1 MSSDPEEL
9 RNAPNSAPPGS
20 TASSGP
26 TSSSELR
33 LSESAHPGRRRSSES
48 PLAQSWRDVLLRL
61 SLSLPIDAQLDQLL
75 REFMD
80 GLASLLPSAAFGACV
95 VSSSGAAPVVL
106 SRLPVGV
113 ARTLERDPTR
123 LFPGFH
129 DERIFELED
138 GASGSTL
145 HLASPFS
152 ALSPLQTQIGTQ
164 AALLLAAAV
173 RRVRLYMR
181 AEESARS
188 IRKLQAQ
195 VIQNEKLASLG
206 QIVAGVVH
214 ELNNP
219 LTSIIAYSDYLKRK
233 AQIRPPYA
241 DQEDE
246 LERLR
251 RIGEAAARI
260 LNFSRDLVAYAR
272 PAADVPGTVHIP
284 AIVEKALVF
293 CEHEFQG
300 AKIQILSEFDGHLP
314 PVRGMAGQL
323 TQVFVNLFTNAA
335 HAMAAEGG
343 ELRIVMHADMAQQTL
358 TVEVSDTGTGIDE
371 NDMPQIFEPFFTTKT
386 DGRGTGLGLSIVR
399 GILDAHSGTIHAEST
414 LGEGTVFTLTLP
426 LAVVVPTL
434 LPRG

>member
-1 MSSDPEEL
+1 MSGDSEEPSEAAL
-9 RNAPNSAPPGS
+9 PADARGS
-20 TASSGP
+20 EPQS
-26 TSSSELR
+26 
-33 LSESAHPGRRRSSES
+33 GRRRNPNS

-61 SLSLPIDAQLDQLL
+61 SLSLAIDVELEQLTRDFA
-75 REFMD
+75 E
-80 GLASLLPSAAFGACV
+80 GLASLLPNAAVGACV
-95 VSSSGAAPVVL
+95 VSGNGSGPVVV
-106 SRLPVGV
+106 SRLPTGM
-113 ARTLERDPTR
+113 APDLRRDPTR

-138 GASGSTL
+138 GAVGSTL
-145 HLASPFS
+145 HLASPLQ
-152 ALSPLQTQIGTQ
+152 ALSPLQVQIGTQ
-164 AALLLAAAV
+164 AALVLAAAA
-173 RRVRLYMR
+173 RRVRLYIR

-233 AQIRPPYA
+233 VNARAPYA
-241 DQEDE
+241 DCEDD

-272 PAADVPGTVHIP
+272 PSADVPGTVQVHEV
-284 AIVEKALVF
+284 VEKALVF
-293 CEHEFQG
+293 CEHELKG
-300 AKIQILSEFDGHLP
+300 AKISIQRELDPGLP

-335 HAMAAEGG
+335 HAMTGEGG
-343 ELRIVMHADMAQQTL
+343 ELRIAMHTNAAQHTL
-358 TVEVSDTGTGIDE
+358 TVEVADSGVGIDE
-371 NDMPQIFEPFFTTKT
+371 QDMPQIFEPFFTTKGE
-386 DGRGTGLGLSIVR
+386 GRGTGLGLSIVR
-399 GILDAHSGTIHAEST
+399 GIVDAHGGTIHATSSP
-414 LGEGTVFTLTLP
+414 GEGTLFSLTLP
-426 LAVVVPTL
+426 LAAMVPSL
-434 LPRG
+434 LPPAG

>member
-1 MSSDPEEL
+1 MSSDPEEVML
-9 RNAPNSAPPGS
+9 PPGPP
-20 TASSGP
+20 TAAE
-26 TSSSELR
+26 TRASEPVQ
-33 LSESAHPGRRRSSES
+33 SGRRRSSES

-61 SLSLPIDAQLDQLL
+61 SLALPIDVELDQLT

-80 GLASLLPSAAFGACV
+80 GLSVLLPSAAFGACV
-95 VSSSGAAPVVL
+95 VSTNGGAPVVI
-106 SRLPVGV
+106 SRLPAGM
-113 ARTLERDPTR
+113 ALNSGRDPTR

-138 GASGSTL
+138 GAVGSTL
-145 HLASPFS
+145 HLASS
-152 ALSPLQTQIGTQ
+152 LQALSPLQTQIGTQ
-164 AALLLAAAV
+164 AALVLAAAV
-173 RRVRLYMR
+173 RRARLYIR

-233 AQIRPPYA
+233 ASARAAYD
-241 DQEDE
+241 DQEDD

-272 PAADVPGTVHIP
+272 PAADIPGTVQ
-284 AIVEKALVF
+284 AQEIVEKALIF

-300 AKIQILSEFDGHLP
+300 AKIQILREFDARLP

-335 HAMAAEGG
+335 HAMAGDGG
-343 ELRIVMHADMAQQTL
+343 ELRIRMHASAEQHTL
-358 TVEVSDTGTGIDE
+358 TIEVSDTGTGIEED
-371 NDMPQIFEPFFTTKT
+371 DMPQIFEPFFTTKT

-399 GILDAHSGTIHAEST
+399 GILDAHGGTIHATSGF
-414 LGEGTVFTLTLP
+414 GEGTVFSLTLP
-426 LAVVVPTL
+426 LAVVVPSIA
-434 LPRG
+434 PKA

>member
-1 MSSDPEEL
+1 MSRDPNEL
-9 RNAPNSAPPGS
+9 SSAPP
-20 TASSGP
+20 P
-26 TSSSELR
+26 PLRSSE
-33 LSESAHPGRRRSSES
+33 AAPARRGSSES

-61 SLSLPIDAQLDQLL
+61 SFSLPIDAELDQLT

-80 GLASLLPSAAFGACV
+80 GLSTILPTAAFGACV
-95 VSSSGAAPVVL
+95 VSSNGGAPVVL
-106 SRLPVGV
+106 SRLPVGTS
-113 ARTLERDPTR
+113 ATFERDPTR
-123 LFPGFH
+123 LFPGFN
-129 DERIFELED
+129 DERIFELDD
-138 GASGSTL
+138 GAVGSTL
-145 HLASPFS
+145 HLASPLQ

-173 RRVRLYMR
+173 RRARLYIR
-181 AEESARS
+181 AEDSARS

-195 VIQNEKLASLG
+195 VVQNEKLASLG

-233 AQIRPPYA
+233 AQSRPESEDRA
-241 DQEDE
+241 DD

-272 PAADVPGTVHIP
+272 PAADVPGTVKIQE
-284 AIVEKALVF
+284 IVEKALIF

-300 AKIQILSEFDGHLP
+300 AKIRISREFDGRLP

-343 ELRIVMHADMAQQTL
+343 ELRIHMHADQAQHTL
-358 TVEVSDTGTGIDE
+358 TIEVSDTGTGIDE
-371 NDMPQIFEPFFTTKT
+371 DDMPQIFEPFFTTKT

-399 GILDAHSGTIHAEST
+399 GILDTHGGTIHASSAP
-414 LGEGTVFTLTLP
+414 GEGTAFSLTLP
-426 LAVVVPTL
+426 LAVVVPSL
-434 LPRG
+434 LPPRA

>member
-1 MSSDPEEL
+1 MSSDPEE
-9 RNAPNSAPPGS
+9 RVNTPSSPAGPP
-20 TASSGP
+20 
-26 TSSSELR
+26 EVF
-33 LSESAHPGRRRSSES
+33 LSESTQPGRRRSSES

-61 SLSLPIDAQLDQLL
+61 SLSLPIDVELEQLT

-80 GLASLLPSAAFGACV
+80 GLSTLLPSAAFGACV
-95 VSSSGAAPVVL
+95 VSSDGAAPVVL
-106 SRLPVGV
+106 SRLPVGM
-113 ARTLERDPTR
+113 AINIERDPTR

-138 GASGSTL
+138 GAVGSTL
-145 HLASPFS
+145 HLASPLQ

-173 RRVRLYMR
+173 RRARQYTR

-219 LTSIIAYSDYLKRK
+219 LTSIIAYSDYLKRM
-233 AQIRPPYA
+233 ALSRPKY
-241 DQEDE
+241 DEQEDE

-251 RIGEAAARI
+251 RIGEAATRI

-272 PAADVPGTVHIP
+272 PAADVPGTVRVP
-284 AIVEKALVF
+284 AVVEKALIF
-293 CEHEFQG
+293 CEHEFQS
-300 AKIQILSEFDGHLP
+300 AKISILREFDERLP

-335 HAMAAEGG
+335 HAMAADGG
-343 ELRIVMHADMAQQTL
+343 ELRVFMHADTAQHTL
-358 TVEVSDTGTGIDE
+358 TVEVADTGTGIAED
-371 NDMPQIFEPFFTTKT
+371 DMPQIFEPFFTTKT

-399 GILDAHSGTIHAEST
+399 GILDAHGGTIHASSQ

-426 LAVVVPTL
+426 LAVVVPSL
-434 LPRG
+434 LPRP

>member
-1 MSSDPEEL
+1 MSRDPEEL
-9 RNAPNSAPPGS
+9 SVTLG
-20 TASSGP
+20 
-26 TSSSELR
+26 SSEAR
-33 LSESAHPGRRRSSES
+33 LSEPAPSGLRRSSES

-61 SLSLPIDAQLDQLL
+61 SLSLPIDVELDQLT

-80 GLASLLPSAAFGACV
+80 GLSTILPSAAFGVCI
-95 VSSSGAAPVVL
+95 VSSNGAAPVVS
-106 SRLPVGV
+106 SRLPVGG
-113 ARTLERDPTR
+113 AQNLGRDPTR
-123 LFPGFH
+123 LFPDFH

-138 GASGSTL
+138 GATGSTL
-145 HLASPFS
+145 HLASAQQ
-152 ALSPLQTQIGTQ
+152 ALSPLQMQIGTQ
-164 AALLLAAAV
+164 AALVLASAV
-173 RRVRLYMR
+173 RRARLYTR

-233 AQIRPPYA
+233 ASARGPY
-241 DQEDE
+241 EDRDDD

-272 PAADVPGTVHIP
+272 PAADVPGTVQVQE
-284 AIVEKALVF
+284 IVEKALVF

-300 AKIQILSEFDGHLP
+300 AKIQILREFDARLP

-343 ELRIVMHADMAQQTL
+343 ELRIRMLADTAHHTL
-358 TVEVSDTGTGIDE
+358 TIEVSDTGTGIEED
-371 NDMPQIFEPFFTTKT
+371 DMPQIFEPFFTTKT

-399 GILDAHSGTIHAEST
+399 GILDAHGGTIHATST
-414 LGEGTVFTLTLP
+414 LGVGTVFSLTLP
-426 LAVVVPTL
+426 LAVVVPSL
-434 LPRG
+434 IPGA

>member
-1 MSSDPEEL
+1 MSSDPEEQ
-9 RNAPNSAPPGS
+9 RSAPSSPPAS
-20 TASSGP
+20 TTQSDPSG
-26 TSSSELR
+26 LR
-33 LSESAHPGRRRSSES
+33 LADSGQAGRRRTSES

-61 SLSLPIDAQLDQLL
+61 SLSLPIDVELDQLM

-80 GLASLLPSAAFGACV
+80 GLATLLPTAAFGACV
-95 VSSSGAAPVVL
+95 VSGTGGAPVVL
-106 SRLPVGV
+106 TRLPVGM
-113 ARTLERDPTR
+113 ALNIERDPTR

-129 DERIFELED
+129 DERIFDLED
-138 GASGSTL
+138 GAAGSTL
-145 HLASPFS
+145 HLASPLQ

-173 RRVRLYMR
+173 RRARLYMR

-219 LTSIIAYSDYLKRK
+219 LTSIIAYSDYLKRM
-233 AQIRPPYA
+233 ARSRPAY
-241 DQEDE
+241 DEQEDE

-284 AIVEKALVF
+284 MIVEKALIF
-293 CEHEFQG
+293 CEHELKG
-300 AKIQILSEFDGHLP
+300 ASIQILTEFDGKLP

-343 ELRIVMHADMAQQTL
+343 ELRVVMLADTVQQTL
-358 TVEVSDTGTGIDE
+358 TVEVADTGTGIDE
-371 NDMPQIFEPFFTTKT
+371 DDMPQIFEPFFTTKT

-399 GILDAHSGTIHAEST
+399 GILDAHSGTIHASST
-414 LGEGTVFTLTLP
+414 LGEGTAFTLTLP
-426 LAVVVPTL
+426 LAVTVPSL
-434 LPRG
+434 VPR

>member
-1 MSSDPEEL
+1 MSNDPDELMNAPSVPQASSDP
-9 RNAPNSAPPGS
+9 
-20 TASSGP
+20 SGV
-26 TSSSELR
+26 R
-33 LSESAHPGRRRSSES
+33 LSEPIQAGRVRSSES

-61 SLSLPIDAQLDQLL
+61 SLNLPIDVELDQLL

-80 GLASLLPSAAFGACV
+80 NLSTLLPTAAFGACI
-95 VSSSGAAPVVL
+95 VSSNGGAPVVI
-106 SRLPVGV
+106 SRLPLGMAVNI
-113 ARTLERDPTR
+113 ERDPTR

-138 GASGSTL
+138 GAAGSTL
-145 HLASPFS
+145 HLASPLQS
-152 ALSPLQTQIGTQ
+152 LSPLQTQIGTQ
-164 AALLLAAAV
+164 AALLLAAGV

-219 LTSIIAYSDYLKRK
+219 LTSIIAYSDYLKRM
-233 AQIRPPYA
+233 AHSRPKY
-241 DQEDE
+241 DEQDDE

-272 PAADVPGTVHIP
+272 PAADVPGIVQVSE
-284 AIVEKALVF
+284 IVEKALVF
-293 CEHEFQG
+293 CEHELQG
-300 AKIQILSEFDGHLP
+300 AKIQILREFDARLP

-335 HAMAAEGG
+335 HAMAGDGG
-343 ELRIVMHADMAQQTL
+343 ELRIIMHADTTQQTL
-358 TVEVSDTGTGIDE
+358 TVEVSDTGTGINE
-371 NDMPQIFEPFFTTKT
+371 EDMPQIFEPFFTTKT

-399 GILDAHSGTIHAEST
+399 GILDAHGGTIHASST
-414 LGEGTVFTLTLP
+414 LGEGTVFSLTLP
-426 LAVVVPTL
+426 LAVMIPSL
-434 LPRG
+434 LPHT

>member
-1 MSSDPEEL
+1 MSSDPDEL
-9 RNAPNSAPPGS
+9 IDSAGRPPNPADPSGVRLAE
-20 TASSGP
+20 SSQP
-26 TSSSELR
+26 
-33 LSESAHPGRRRSSES
+33 ARRRSSSES

-61 SLSLPIDAQLDQLL
+61 SLSLPIDVELDQLV

-80 GLASLLPSAAFGACV
+80 ALSTVLPSAAFGACV
-95 VSSSGAAPVVL
+95 VSNSGAAPIVL
-106 SRLPVGV
+106 SRLPVGM
-113 ARTLERDPTR
+113 AINIERDPTR

-129 DERIFELED
+129 DERIFQLED
-138 GASGSTL
+138 GAVGSTL
-145 HLASPFS
+145 HLASPLQ
-152 ALSPLQTQIGTQ
+152 ALSPLQIQIGTQ

-173 RRVRLYMR
+173 RRARLYMH

-219 LTSIIAYSDYLKRK
+219 LTSIIAYSDYLKRMVRS
-233 AQIRPPYA
+233 RPTY
-241 DQEDE
+241 DEQDDE

-272 PAADVPGTVHIP
+272 PAADVPGTVQVP
-284 AIVEKALVF
+284 EIVGKALIF

-300 AKIQILSEFDGHLP
+300 GKIQIVREFDARLP

-335 HAMAAEGG
+335 HAMAADGG
-343 ELRIVMHADMAQQTL
+343 ELRIRMYADTTQQTL
-358 TVEVSDTGTGIDE
+358 TVEVADTGTGIDE
-371 NDMPQIFEPFFTTKT
+371 DDMPQIFEPFFTTKT

-399 GILDAHSGTIHAEST
+399 GILDAHGGTIHASSVH
-414 LGEGTVFTLTLP
+414 GEGTSFSLTLP
-426 LAVVVPTL
+426 LAVVVPSL
-434 LPRG
+434 LPQG

>member
-1 MSSDPEEL
+1 MSSDPDEL
-9 RNAPNSAPPGS
+9 TAPPGTS
-20 TASSGP
+20 EQRASEPAQS
-26 TSSSELR
+26 
-33 LSESAHPGRRRSSES
+33 GRRRSSES

-61 SLSLPIDAQLDQLL
+61 SLALPIDVELDQLS
-75 REFMD
+75 REFME
-80 GLASLLPSAAFGACV
+80 GLSTLLPSAAFGVCV
-95 VSSSGAAPVVL
+95 VSTTGTTPVVL
-106 SRLPVGV
+106 SRLPVGM
-113 ARTLERDPTR
+113 ALNIGRDPTR

-129 DERIFELED
+129 DERIFELDD

-145 HLASPFS
+145 HLASS
-152 ALSPLQTQIGTQ
+152 LQALSPLQMQIGTQ
-164 AALLLAAAV
+164 AALVLAASV
-173 RRVRLYMR
+173 RRARLYMR

-233 AQIRPPYA
+233 ATQRAHYD
-241 DQEDE
+241 DQEDD

-272 PAADVPGTVHIP
+272 PAADIPGTVQ
-284 AIVEKALVF
+284 AQEIVEKALIF

-300 AKIQILSEFDGHLP
+300 AKIQILREFDARLP

-335 HAMAAEGG
+335 HAMSTDGG
-343 ELRIVMHADMAQQTL
+343 ELRIRMHASPEQHTL
-358 TVEVSDTGTGIDE
+358 TIEVSDTGTGIEED
-371 NDMPQIFEPFFTTKT
+371 DMPQIFEPFFTTKT

-399 GILDAHSGTIHAEST
+399 GILDAHGGTIHAASAP
-414 LGEGTVFTLTLP
+414 GDGTVFSLTLP
-426 LAVVVPTL
+426 LAVVIPSL
-434 LPRG
+434 LPRA

>member
-1 MSSDPEEL
+1 MSQDSDEL
-9 RNAPNSAPPGS
+9 RSAPSVVPPGS
-20 TASSGP
+20 SDHSGV
-26 TSSSELR
+26 R
-33 LSESAHPGRRRSSES
+33 LSESTQPGRMRGSES

-61 SLSLPIDAQLDQLL
+61 SLSLPIDVELDQLL
-75 REFMD
+75 REFID
-80 GLASLLPSAAFGACV
+80 NLSTLLPTAAFGACV
-95 VSSSGAAPVVL
+95 VSTTSGAPVVI
-106 SRLPVGV
+106 SRLPVGIAV
-113 ARTLERDPTR
+113 NIERDPTR

-138 GASGSTL
+138 GAIGSTL
-145 HLASPFS
+145 HLASPLQ
-152 ALSPLQTQIGTQ
+152 ALSPLQTQIGTH

-173 RRVRLYMR
+173 RRARLYMR

-219 LTSIIAYSDYLKRK
+219 LTSIIAYSDYLKRM
-233 AQIRPPYA
+233 ALSRPKY
-241 DQEDE
+241 DEQDDE

-272 PAADVPGTVHIP
+272 PAADVPGTVRVP
-284 AIVEKALVF
+284 EVVEKALVF
-293 CEHEFQG
+293 CEHELQG
-300 AKIQILSEFDGHLP
+300 ERIQVVREFDPRLP

-335 HAMAAEGG
+335 HAMAGEGG
-343 ELRIVMHADMAQQTL
+343 ELRIVMHADTTEHTL
-358 TVEVSDTGTGIDE
+358 TVEVSDTGTGINE
-371 NDMPQIFEPFFTTKT
+371 EDMPQIFEPFFTTKT

-399 GILDAHSGTIHAEST
+399 GILDAHGGTIQASST
-414 LGEGTVFTLTLP
+414 LGEGTVFSLTLP
-426 LAVVVPTL
+426 LAVVVPSL

>member
-1 MSSDPEEL
+1 MSSDPEEQ
-9 RNAPNSAPPGS
+9 RSAPS
-20 TASSGP
+20 TPPSQTGQSDPSG
-26 TSSSELR
+26 LR
-33 LSESAHPGRRRSSES
+33 LSESAQAGRRRSSES

-61 SLSLPIDAQLDQLL
+61 SLSLPIDSELDQLL

-80 GLASLLPSAAFGACV
+80 GLITLLPSAAFGACV
-95 VSSSGAAPVVL
+95 VSSNGGAPVVL
-106 SRLPVGV
+106 TRLPPGM
-113 ARTLERDPTR
+113 ALNIERDPTR

-129 DERIFELED
+129 DERIFDLED
-138 GASGSTL
+138 GAVGSTL
-145 HLASPFS
+145 HLASPLQ

-173 RRVRLYMR
+173 RRARLYMR

-219 LTSIIAYSDYLKRK
+219 LTSIIAYSDYLKRM
-233 AQIRPPYA
+233 ARSRPKY
-241 DQEDE
+241 DEQDDE

-272 PAADVPGTVHIP
+272 PATDVPGTVHVP
-284 AIVEKALVF
+284 AVVEKALVF

-323 TQVFVNLFTNAA
+323 TQVFVNLFTNAV

-343 ELRIVMHADMAQQTL
+343 ELRILMHADTVQQTL
-358 TVEVSDTGTGIDE
+358 TVEIADTGTGIDE
-371 NDMPQIFEPFFTTKT
+371 DDMPQIFEPFFTTKT

-399 GILDAHSGTIHAEST
+399 GILDAHSGTIHADST

>member
-1 MSSDPEEL
+1 MSHDPEEL
-9 RNAPNSAPPGS
+9 TPPPVPE
-20 TASSGP
+20 TRV
-26 TSSSELR
+26 SEAMQ
-33 LSESAHPGRRRSSES
+33 SGRRRSSES

-61 SLSLPIDAQLDQLL
+61 SLSLPIDAELDQLT

-80 GLASLLPSAAFGACV
+80 GLSTLLPSAAFGACV
-95 VSSSGAAPVVL
+95 VSSNGAAPVVI
-106 SRLPVGV
+106 SRLPVGM
-113 ARTLERDPTR
+113 TLTLGRDPTR

-138 GASGSTL
+138 GAVGSTL
-145 HLASPFS
+145 HLASS
-152 ALSPLQTQIGTQ
+152 QQALSPLQMQIGTQ
-164 AALLLAAAV
+164 ASLVLAAAV
-173 RRVRLYMR
+173 RRARLYMR
-181 AEESARS
+181 AEESARTM
-188 IRKLQAQ
+188 RQLQAQ

-219 LTSIIAYSDYLKRK
+219 LTSIIAYSEYLKRK
-233 AQIRPPYA
+233 TSSRAASEDQA
-241 DQEDE
+241 DD

-272 PAADVPGTVHIP
+272 PAADVPGTVQ
-284 AIVEKALVF
+284 AQEIVEKALIF

-300 AKIQILSEFDGHLP
+300 VNIQISREFDARLP

-335 HAMAAEGG
+335 HAMSNQGG
-343 ELRIVMHADMAQQTL
+343 ELRVAMHADRAHQTL
-358 TVEVSDTGTGIDE
+358 TIEVSDTGTGIDE
-371 NDMPQIFEPFFTTKT
+371 DDMPQIFEPFFTTKT

-399 GILDAHSGTIHAEST
+399 GILDAHGGTVHATSSV
-414 LGEGTVFTLTLP
+414 GEGTVFTLTLP
-426 LAVVVPTL
+426 LAVVVPSL
-434 LPRG
+434 IPRLPRA

>member
-1 MSSDPEEL
+1 MSREPEEL
-9 RNAPNSAPPGS
+9 TPPPPASGGRGS
-20 TASSGP
+20 DPAQSN
-26 TSSSELR
+26 
-33 LSESAHPGRRRSSES
+33 RRRSSES
-48 PLAQSWRDVLLRL
+48 PLTQSWRDVLLRL
-61 SLSLPIDAQLDQLL
+61 SLSLPIDAELDQLT

-80 GLASLLPSAAFGACV
+80 GLSTLLPSAAFGACV
-95 VSSSGAAPVVL
+95 VSNSGSVPVVI
-106 SRLPVGV
+106 SRLPVGT
-113 ARTLERDPTR
+113 TLNLGRDPTR
-123 LFPGFH
+123 LFPGFQ

-138 GASGSTL
+138 GAAGSTL
-145 HLASPFS
+145 HLASS
-152 ALSPLQTQIGTQ
+152 QQALSPLQMQIGTQ
-164 AALLLAAAV
+164 AALVLAAAV
-173 RRVRLYMR
+173 RRARLYMR

-233 AQIRPPYA
+233 ASGRAPYE
-241 DQEDE
+241 DQEDD

-272 PAADVPGTVHIP
+272 PAADVPGTVK
-284 AIVEKALVF
+284 AQEIVEKALIF

-300 AKIQILSEFDGHLP
+300 AKIKILREFDARLP

-335 HAMAAEGG
+335 HAMSTNGG
-343 ELRIVMHADMAQQTL
+343 ELRIRMHADHAHHTL
-358 TVEVSDTGTGIDE
+358 TIEVSDTGTGIEED
-371 NDMPQIFEPFFTTKT
+371 DMPQIFEPFFSTKT

-399 GILDAHSGTIHAEST
+399 GILDTHG
-414 LGEGTVFTLTLP
+414 GTVHATSAVGDGTTFSLTLP
-426 LAVVVPTL
+426 LAVVIPSII
-434 LPRG
+434 PRS

>member
-1 MSSDPEEL
+1 MSDPDEL
-9 RNAPNSAPPGS
+9 IPTPGPS
-20 TASSGP
+20 EVR
-26 TSSSELR
+26 SSEPVP
-33 LSESAHPGRRRSSES
+33 ANRRRSSET
-48 PLAQSWRDVLLRL
+48 PLADSWRDVLLRL
-61 SLSLPIDAQLDQLL
+61 SLHLPINVELDQVT
-75 REFMD
+75 RELVD
-80 GLASLLPSAAFGACV
+80 GLQAILPSAAIGACIV
-95 VSSSGAAPVVL
+95 NNGSMPVVI
-106 SRLPVGV
+106 SRLPAGLSLGVG
-113 ARTLERDPTR
+113 RDPTR

-138 GASGSTL
+138 GAVGSTL
-145 HLASPFS
+145 HLASAQQ

-164 AALLLAAAV
+164 AAQVLAVAV
-173 RRVRLYMR
+173 ARARQYTR

-195 VIQNEKLASLG
+195 VVQNEKLASLG

-233 AQIRPPYA
+233 AHARAPY
-241 DQEDE
+241 DDLEDD

-272 PAADVPGTVHIP
+272 PSADVPGTVQLQD
-284 AIVEKALVF
+284 IVEKALIF
-293 CEHEFQG
+293 CEHEFNG
-300 AKIQILSEFDGHLP
+300 AHILVSRDFDPRLP

-335 HAMAAEGG
+335 HAMGPGGG
-343 ELRIVMHADMAQQTL
+343 ELSICMDTNPKQHTL
-358 TVEVSDTGTGIDE
+358 TIAISDTGTGIDE
-371 NDMPQIFEPFFTTKT
+371 HDMPQIFEPFFTTKT
-386 DGRGTGLGLSIVR
+386 EGRGTGLGLSIVR
-399 GILDAHSGTIHAEST
+399 GIMDAHGGTIEASSV

-426 LAVVVPTL
+426 LAAMVPSL
-434 LPRG
+434 MPPA

>member
-1 MSSDPEEL
+1 MNSDPEEL
-9 RNAPNSAPPGS
+9 GNAPSNPPGP
-20 TASSGP
+20 ADPSGV
-26 TSSSELR
+26 R
-33 LSESAHPGRRRSSES
+33 RSESAPSGRRGSSES

-61 SLSLPIDAQLDQLL
+61 SLTLAIDVEIDQLV
-75 REFMD
+75 RDFMD
-80 GLASLLPSAAFGACV
+80 GLASLLPTAAFGACI
-95 VSSSGAAPVVL
+95 VSSTSAAPVVL
-106 SRLPVGV
+106 SRLPVGL
-113 ARTLERDPTR
+113 ALNIERDPTR

-138 GASGSTL
+138 GAVGSTL
-145 HLASPFS
+145 HLASPLQ
-152 ALSPLQTQIGTQ
+152 ALSPLQTQIGIQ
-164 AALLLAAAV
+164 AAAVLSAAV
-173 RRVRLYMR
+173 RRARQYMR

-219 LTSIIAYSDYLKRK
+219 LTSIIAYSDYLKRM
-233 AQIRPPYA
+233 ARSRPKY
-241 DQEDE
+241 DEQEDE

-272 PAADVPGTVHIP
+272 PAADVPGTVQVQE
-284 AIVEKALVF
+284 IVEKALVF

-300 AKIQILSEFDGHLP
+300 ASIQILREFDGHLP

-335 HAMAAEGG
+335 HAMAANGG
-343 ELRIVMHADMAQQTL
+343 ELRIFMHADKAQHTL
-358 TVEVSDTGTGIDE
+358 TVEIADTGTGIDE

-399 GILDAHSGTIHAEST
+399 GILDAHGGTIHARSGV
-414 LGEGTVFTLTLP
+414 GEGTVFSLTLP
-426 LAVVVPTL
+426 LAVVVPSL
-434 LPRG
+434 VPRA

>member
-1 MSSDPEEL
+1 V
-9 RNAPNSAPPGS
+9 
-20 TASSGP
+20 
-26 TSSSELR
+26 
-33 LSESAHPGRRRSSES
+33 
-48 PLAQSWRDVLLRL
+48 AQSWRDVLLRI
-61 SLSLPIDAQLDQLL
+61 SLSLPIDVELDQLA

-80 GLASLLPSAAFGACV
+80 SLASLLPSAAFGVCL
-95 VSSSGAAPVVL
+95 VSSSSIGAAPVVL
-106 SRLPVGV
+106 SRLPAGM
-113 ARTLERDPTR
+113 ALNIERDPTR

-129 DERIFELED
+129 DERIFDLDD
-138 GASGSTL
+138 GAAGSTL
-145 HLASPFS
+145 HLASPLQ
-152 ALSPLQTQIGTQ
+152 ALSPLQTQIGTH

-173 RRVRLYMR
+173 RRARQYMR

-188 IRKLQAQ
+188 IRQLQAQ

-219 LTSIIAYSDYLKRK
+219 LTSIIAYSDYLKRM
-233 AQIRPPYA
+233 ARSRAAYPE
-241 DQEDE
+241 QEDE

-251 RIGEAAARI
+251 RIGEAATRI

-272 PAADVPGTVHIP
+272 PAADVPGTVHLP
-284 AIVEKALVF
+284 GIVEKALVF
-293 CEHEFQG
+293 CEHELQG
-300 AKIQILSEFDGHLP
+300 RSIQILSELDGHLP

-335 HAMAAEGG
+335 HAMSDEGG
-343 ELRIVMHADMAQQTL
+343 ELRIAMHADTGQQTL

-371 NDMPQIFEPFFTTKT
+371 DDMPQIFEPFFTTKT

-399 GILDAHSGTIHAEST
+399 GIVDAHGGTIHASSS
-414 LGEGTVFTLTLP
+414 LGAGTVFTLTLP
-426 LAVVVPTL
+426 LAVVVPSL

>member
-9 RNAPNSAPPGS
+9 GGAL
-20 TASSGP
+20 GP
-26 TSSSELR
+26 AEVRSSEGTQ
-33 LSESAHPGRRRSSES
+33 PNRRRSSES
-48 PLAQSWRDVLLRL
+48 PLTQSWRDVLLRI
-61 SLSLPIDAQLDQLL
+61 SLSLPIDVELDQLT

-80 GLASLLPSAAFGACV
+80 SLSTILPTAAFGACV
-95 VSSSGAAPVVL
+95 VSSNGSTPVVV
-106 SRLPVGV
+106 SRLPVGM
-113 ARTLERDPTR
+113 ALTMERDPTR

-138 GASGSTL
+138 GAAGSTL
-145 HLASPFS
+145 HLASPLQ
-152 ALSPLQTQIGTQ
+152 ALSPLQMQIGTQ
-164 AALLLAAAV
+164 AAALLGAAV
-173 RRVRLYMR
+173 RRARQYIR

-233 AQIRPPYA
+233 AQARPKSEE
-241 DQEDE
+241 QEDE

-272 PAADVPGTVHIP
+272 PAADIPGTVQIQE
-284 AIVEKALVF
+284 IVEKALVF

-300 AKIQILSEFDGHLP
+300 ARIQIHRDFDGRLP
-314 PVRGMAGQL
+314 PARGMAGQL

-335 HAMAAEGG
+335 HAMASHGG
-343 ELRIVMHADMAQQTL
+343 ELRIVMLADKAQHTL
-358 TVEVSDTGTGIDE
+358 TIEVSDTGTGIDE
-371 NDMPQIFEPFFTTKT
+371 HDMPQIFEPFFTTKT

-399 GILDAHSGTIHAEST
+399 GILDAHGGTIHAISA

-426 LAVVVPTL
+426 LAVVVPSL
-434 LPRG
+434 LPPRR

>member
-1 MSSDPEEL
+1 
-9 RNAPNSAPPGS
+9 
-20 TASSGP
+20 
-26 TSSSELR
+26 
-33 LSESAHPGRRRSSES
+33 
-48 PLAQSWRDVLLRL
+48 LLRL
-61 SLSLPIDAQLDQLL
+61 SLSLPIDVELDQLM

-80 GLASLLPSAAFGACV
+80 GLSTLLPSAAIGACV
-95 VSSSGAAPVVL
+95 VSSDGAAPIVL
-106 SRLPVGV
+106 SRLPVGMAV
-113 ARTLERDPTR
+113 NIERDPTR

-138 GASGSTL
+138 GAAGSTL
-145 HLASPFS
+145 HLASPLQ

-173 RRVRLYMR
+173 RRARLYMR

-219 LTSIIAYSDYLKRK
+219 LTSIIAYSDYLKHMART
-233 AQIRPPYA
+233 RPKY
-241 DQEDE
+241 DEQEDE

-251 RIGEAAARI
+251 RIGEAATRI

-272 PAADVPGTVHIP
+272 PAADVPGTVRVQ
-284 AIVEKALVF
+284 AIVEKALIF

-300 AKIQILSEFDGHLP
+300 AHISILREFDEQLP

-335 HAMAAEGG
+335 HAMAAGGG
-343 ELRIVMHADMAQQTL
+343 ELRIFMHADTTQHTL
-358 TVEVSDTGTGIDE
+358 TVEVADTGTGIGED
-371 NDMPQIFEPFFTTKT
+371 DMPQIFEPFFTTKT
-386 DGRGTGLGLSIVR
+386 DGKGTGLGLPIVR
-399 GILDAHSGTIHAEST
+399 NIVEQHQGRIVVGSAP
-414 LGEGTVFTLTLP
+414 EGGASFTVFLP
-426 LAVVVPTL
+426 AS
-434 LPRG
+434 

>member
-1 MSSDPEEL
+1 MSSDPEEFS
-9 RNAPNSAPPGS
+9 NAPSSPPG
-20 TASSGP
+20 P
-26 TSSSELR
+26 SELR
-33 LSESAHPGRRRSSES
+33 LSESTQAGRRRTSES

-61 SLSLPIDAQLDQLL
+61 SLSLPIDAELDQLV

-80 GLASLLPSAAFGACV
+80 GLATLLPSAAFGACV
-95 VSSSGAAPVVL
+95 VSTSSAAPVML
-106 SRLPVGV
+106 SRLPVGM
-113 ARTLERDPTR
+113 AINIERDPTR

-138 GASGSTL
+138 GALGSTL
-145 HLASPFS
+145 HLASPLQ

-164 AALLLAAAV
+164 AALLLASAV
-173 RRVRLYMR
+173 RRTRLYMR

-188 IRKLQAQ
+188 IRQLQAQ

-219 LTSIIAYSDYLKRK
+219 LTSIIAYSDYLKRM
-233 AQIRPPYA
+233 ARSRPKYA
-241 DQEDE
+241 EQDDE

-272 PAADVPGTVHIP
+272 PAADVPGTVQVQE
-284 AIVEKALVF
+284 IVEKALIF
-293 CEHEFQG
+293 CEHELKG
-300 AKIQILSEFDGHLP
+300 AEIQIAREFDARLP

-335 HAMAAEGG
+335 HAMTAAGG
-343 ELRIVMHADMAQQTL
+343 ELRIVMYADTAQHTL
-358 TVEVSDTGTGIDE
+358 TVEVADTGTGIDE
-371 NDMPQIFEPFFTTKT
+371 DDMPQIFEPFFTTKT

-399 GILDAHSGTIHAEST
+399 GILDAHGGTIHASSV
-414 LGEGTVFTLTLP
+414 LGEGTIFSLTLP
-426 LAVVVPTL
+426 LAVVVPSL
-434 LPRG
+434 LPEGSRKP